1 MRLGLF
7 GGRFDPVHAGHL
19 MVAQCALESL
29 ELGEL
34 WFIPA
39 KTPPHKEAAAA
50 PEKRFE
56 MLLLATNAHPQ
67 FRVSRLETG
76 RTGASYT
83 FDTVREV
90 RAQRPEDELFFIT
103 GVDAYAEIASWYR
116 ARELVSSVSMVALN
130 RPSYSLGKV
139 EPYFKERVRLL
150 DTPRWEVSSTEIRRR
165 LANGESV
172 RYLVPQPVENYLAK
186 NPLYHEQPLHQ
197 K

>member
-7 GGRFDPVHAGHL
+7 GGRFDPVHVGHL
-19 MVAQCALESL
+19 MVAQSALEAL
-29 ELGEL
+29 GLGEL

-39 KTPPHKEAAAA
+39 RTPPHKKAAAA

-67 FRVSRLETG
+67 FRVSRLEIE

-103 GVDAYAEIASWYR
+103 GADAYRDIASWHR
-116 ARELVSSVSMVALN
+116 ARELVSSVSMVALS
-130 RPSYSLGKV
+130 RPHHTLDQI

-150 DTPRWEVSSTEIRRR
+150 DTPLWEVSSTEIRRR
-165 LANGESV
+165 LAQEESV
-172 RYLVPQPVENYLAK
+172 RYLVPEPVESYLAK
-186 NPLYHEQPLHQ
+186 NPLYHQQPLHQ
-197 K
+197 N

>member
-7 GGRFDPVHAGHL
+7 GGRFDPVHVGHL
-19 MVAQCALESL
+19 LVAQRAFEVLRL
-29 ELGEL
+29 DEL
-34 WFIPA
+34 WFVPA
-39 KTPPHKEAAAA
+39 KTPPHKKAAAA

-56 MLLLATNAHPQ
+56 MLLLATNTHPH
-67 FRVSRLETG
+67 FRVSRLEIE

-83 FDTVREV
+83 FDTVSEV

-103 GVDAYAEIASWYR
+103 GVDAYREIASWHR
-116 ARELVSSVSMVALN
+116 ARELVSSISVVALS
-130 RPSYSLGKV
+130 RPRSTLGEV

-165 LANGESV
+165 LAQGESV
-172 RYLVPQPVENYLAK
+172 RYLVPESVESYLAK

-197 K
+197 N